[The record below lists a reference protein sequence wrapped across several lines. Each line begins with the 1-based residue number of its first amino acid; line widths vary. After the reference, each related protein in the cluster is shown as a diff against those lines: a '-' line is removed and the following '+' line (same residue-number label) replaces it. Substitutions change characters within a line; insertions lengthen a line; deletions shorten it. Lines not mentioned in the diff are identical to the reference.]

1 MNNKINIVLPVRF
14 NTNIIISVYVFN
26 VIREKAMKLTTRI
39 AEITIAMHIATIIDA
54 NFWTLLFV
62 PGLNFEQNRMKTKI
76 KDKFK
81 PPI

>member
-1 MNNKINIVLPVRF
+1 
-14 NTNIIISVYVFN
+14 
-26 VIREKAMKLTTRI
+26 MKLTTRI

-76 KDKFK
+76 KDNFKF
-81 PPI
+81 PI